1 MSFLQFDKTQLINLE
16 YSLSKEILLANPSG
30 AYASSTI
37 IGCNTRKYHGLLVA
51 PITESDGGRHVFL
64 SSLDETIIQH
74 DQEFNLGIH
83 KYPGE
88 YYPKG
93 HKYARWFEMDPVWK
107 MIYRVGGVVLEKEI
121 LLDEKEPR
129 LLVRYTLLEAHS
141 PTMLRIKPFLA
152 FRNVHELCT
161 ANMIV
166 NKQVI
171 PCKNGINLNLYPD
184 YPGLYLQTSK
194 SVEFITAPDWY
205 HNIEYL
211 KEQRRG
217 YPYQEDLYV
226 PGYFET
232 SIKAGESIVL
242 AAGFEETAPGGFK
255 KKFLSQIEKATLRH
269 TFEEVLAHSAK
280 SFFIEKNGNPGIVS
294 GYHWFGWWGRNCWI
308 ALPGLT
314 FASGQPELFER
325 IAKSLVG
332 MLNNGLFPNHSPDRN
347 KPIYR
352 SVDGSLW
359 MIWAMQKNAEFHN
372 NPGLT
377 WKSFGDSI
385 KQVLYAYR
393 NGINSGIAMQEDGL
407 LSAYV
412 PGQALTWM
420 SAYLDGIPVTQRPG
434 LPVEVNALWYNA
446 ICFALQAATEA
457 GDEQFIQDWKEKPE
471 LIKQSFQ
478 RVFWCNKKKYLADYV
493 FDGQQ
498 NWDVRPNQV
507 LAVSMPFSPLEDEQK
522 RSVLEIVQSELLTPK
537 GLRTLSPR
545 HEDYKTSYEGDHAT
559 RDLAYHQGTVRPWLL
574 GHFAEAWLSLN
585 GNSGKYFINALV
597 RNFEEDMFEH
607 GLGTVSEVYDG
618 NPPHTPCGAMSSAAS
633 VAEILRVLSMLK
645 KM

>member
-64 SSLDETIIQH
+64 SSLDETIMQH
-74 DQEFNLGIH
+74 GQEFNLGIH
-83 KYPGE
+83 RYPGE

-121 LLDEKEPR
+121 LLDEKEAR

-141 PTMLRIKPFLA
+141 ATKLKIKPFLA
-152 FRNVHELCT
+152 FRNVHELCM
-161 ANMIV
+161 ANLSV
-166 NKQVI
+166 NKQVL
-171 PCKNGINLNLYPD
+171 PCKNGIYLNLYTD

-205 HNIEYL
+205 HRIEYL

-232 SIKAGESIVL
+232 NIKTGESIVL
-242 AAGFEETAPGGFK
+242 SAGFEETAPGGFK
-255 KKFLSQIEKATLRH
+255 QRFIRQIEKAPTRH
-269 TFEEVLAHSAK
+269 TFEEVLTHTAK
-280 SFFIEKNGNPGIVS
+280 SFLIEKGGNPGIVS

-314 FASGQPELFER
+314 LAAGRPDLFNSLA
-325 IAKSLVG
+325 ISLVG
-332 MLNNGLFPNHSPDRN
+332 MLKNGLFPNHSPDRN

-359 MIWAMQKNAEFHN
+359 MIWAMQKYAEFYN
-372 NPGLT
+372 TPGLV
-377 WKSFGDSI
+377 WKEFGPAI

-393 NGINSGIAMQEDGL
+393 NGINPGIAMQEDGL
-407 LSAYV
+407 LSAFL
-412 PGQALTWM
+412 PDQALTWM
-420 SAYLDGIPVTQRPG
+420 SAYLNRVPVTQRPG

-446 ICFALQAATEA
+446 ICFALMEAREA
-457 GDEQFIQDWKEKPE
+457 GDEQFVVDWNAKPE
-471 LIKQSFQ
+471 LVKQSFQ
-478 RVFWCNKKKYLADYV
+478 KTFWCDQKKYLADFV
-493 FDGQQ
+493 FEGQQ

-522 RSVLEIVQSELLTPK
+522 RSVLEIVQAELLTPK

-545 HEDYKTSYEGDHAT
+545 HEDYKTSYEGDHAN

-574 GHFAEAWLSLN
+574 GHFSEAWLNLY
-585 GNSGKYFINALV
+585 GRTGKYFINALV
-597 RNFEEDMFEH
+597 HNFEEDMFEH
-607 GLGTVSEVYDG
+607 GLGTISEVYDG
-618 NPPHTPCGAMSSAAS
+618 NPPHTPCGAVSSAAS
-633 VAEILRVLSMLK
+633 VAEVLRVLLMLK

>member
-51 PITESDGGRHVFL
+51 PISDSDGSRHVIL
-64 SSLDETIIQH
+64 STLDETIVQH

-107 MIYRVGGVVLEKEI
+107 MVYRVGGVVLQKDI
-121 LLDEKEPR
+121 QLDEKQPR

-141 PTMLRIKPFLA
+141 PTTLKIKPFLA
-152 FRNVHELCT
+152 FRSVHELT
-161 ANMIV
+161 RANMNV
-166 NKQVI
+166 NKQVE
-171 PCKNGINLNLYPD
+171 PCKNGILLKVYRD
-184 YPGLYLQTSK
+184 YPGLYLQTSRP
-194 SVEFITAPDWY
+194 VEFIQAPDWY
-205 HNIEYL
+205 MNIEYL

-226 PGYFET
+226 PGFFET
-232 SIKAGESIVL
+232 RIKTGESIVL
-242 AAGFEETAPGGFK
+242 AAGFEEQAPASLKRRFTTQ
-255 KKFLSQIEKATLRH
+255 LEKTPMRH
-269 TFEEVLAHSAK
+269 SFEEVLVQTAK
-280 SFFIEKNGNPGIVS
+280 SFMIEINGMPEVVS
-294 GYHWFGWWGRNCWI
+294 GYHWFGSWGRNCWI

-314 FASGQPELFER
+314 LGTDQPELFESTAR
-325 IAKSLVG
+325 SLVR
-332 MLNNGLFPNHSPDRN
+332 MLSNGRFPNHSPDRN
-347 KPIYR
+347 HPVYR

-359 MIWAMQKNAEFHN
+359 MIWALQQYALHIRNSGKI
-372 NPGLT
+372 
-377 WKSFGDSI
+377 WKLFGAAI
-385 KQVLYAYR
+385 QQVLYAYR
-393 NGINSGIAMQEDGL
+393 DGINPGIRMQGDGL

-420 SAYLDGIPVTQRPG
+420 SAYLNGVPVTQRPG
-434 LPVEVNALWYNA
+434 LAVEVNALWYNA
-446 ICFALQAATEA
+446 ICFALESAGAA
-457 GDEQFIQDWKEKPE
+457 GDDTFVSEWKDWPARIEENFKRIFWSDEK
-471 LIKQSFQ
+471 
-478 RVFWCNKKKYLADYV
+478 NYLADYV
-493 FDGQQ
+493 FEGVA

-507 LAVSMPFSPLEDEQK
+507 IAVSMPYSPLEDEQK
-522 RSVLEIVQSELLTPK
+522 RSILEIVQSELLTPK

-574 GHFAEAWLSLN
+574 GHFAQAWLSLY
-585 GNSGKYFINALV
+585 GQSGKHFINVLV
-597 RNFEEDMFEH
+597 HNFEEDMFEH
-607 GLGTVSEVYDG
+607 GLGTISEVYDG
-618 NPPHTPCGAMSSAAS
+618 NPPHTPCGAISSAAS
-633 VAEILRVLSMLK
+633 VAEILRIIHLLK
-645 KM
+645 EI